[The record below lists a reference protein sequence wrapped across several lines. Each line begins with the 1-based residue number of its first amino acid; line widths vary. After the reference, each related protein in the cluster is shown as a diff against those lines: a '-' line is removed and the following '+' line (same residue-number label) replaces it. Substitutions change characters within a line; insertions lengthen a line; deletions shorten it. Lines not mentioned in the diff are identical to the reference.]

1 MEELDSSPSELDFA
15 ILQTLQSHG
24 QPVGSGTLHYVLRKR
39 GDNLSAPTIGRKLRD
54 LEQRGLVTKVSVE
67 GRVLTA
73 AGRRL
78 LHRLEQER
86 RLESSG
92 DKLLK
97 ALKRGGRKDI
107 IDQLSAR
114 RIIESETAALAATHA
129 TPRHVQT
136 LEQSIAQ
143 GYDLVEHGDTG
154 IKADTDFHDTI
165 ADASGNNIL
174 AALLIMLRSQ
184 VWLNQVIA
192 AIRAKVGGR
201 LVVDHEEIV
210 NAIKAHK
217 PEHARKAMEQHLDK
231 LISDVDRYWEQVFP
245 NRDRH

>member
-1 MEELDSSPSELDFA
+1 MEQFESNPSELDFA
-15 ILQTLQSHG
+15 ILQTLQKHG

-67 GRVLTA
+67 GRVLTS
-73 AGRRL
+73 AGRKL
-78 LHRLEQER
+78 LHKLEEER
-86 RLESSG
+86 SLESSG
-92 DKLLK
+92 DGLLK

-114 RIIESETAALAATHA
+114 RVIESETAALAAINA
-129 TPRHVQT
+129 TSQQIRA
-136 LEQSIAQ
+136 LEELIAQ
-143 GYDLVEHGDTG
+143 GYDRVEHGDTG
-154 IKADTDFHDTI
+154 IQADTEFHDTI
-165 ADASGNNIL
+165 AQASGNNIL
-174 AALLIMLRSQ
+174 AALVIMLRSQ
-184 VWLNQVIA
+184 AWFNQLIA

-210 NAIKAHK
+210 KAIKSRK
-217 PEHARKAMEQHLDK
+217 PDLARKAMEDHLNK

-245 NRDRH
+245 NRDSR